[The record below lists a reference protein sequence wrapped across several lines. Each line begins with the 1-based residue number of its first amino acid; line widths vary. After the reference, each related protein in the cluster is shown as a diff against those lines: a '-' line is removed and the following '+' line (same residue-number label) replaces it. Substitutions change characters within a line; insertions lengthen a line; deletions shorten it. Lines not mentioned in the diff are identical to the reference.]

1 MRSFI
6 EKDIQDAIKTSQFS
20 FVYFKQKEP
29 HIHVLSDSAVEAL
42 KKLKFYYEIIVIK
55 YKYQYLFGKNKPAS
69 EKHLIFM
76 INTDLKHMCE
86 SHKIPYNIKSNSSR
100 IYMISK
106 LLKNTSVQNAEDI
119 IGHRDIQSTMAYKRY
134 ALNKKEIKELLENLN
149 EDVDKS

>member
-1 MRSFI
+1 MAI
-6 EKDIQDAIKTSQFS
+6 EAAQFNLIHHKT
-20 FVYFKQKEP
+20 KKA
-29 HIHVLSDSAVEAL
+29 HIHVLSKRAVQDL
-42 KKLKFYYEIIVIK
+42 QNLKFEFLIIFNK
-55 YKYQYLFGKNKPAS
+55 YQYQYLFGTNTPAS
-69 EKHLIFM
+69 EQHLIFM

-119 IGHRDIQSTMAYKRY
+119 MGHRDIQSTMAYKRY